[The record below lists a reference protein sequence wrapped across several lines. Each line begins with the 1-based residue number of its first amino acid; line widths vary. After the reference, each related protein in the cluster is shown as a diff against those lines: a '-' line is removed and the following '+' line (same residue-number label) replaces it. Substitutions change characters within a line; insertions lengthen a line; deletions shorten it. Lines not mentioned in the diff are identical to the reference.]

1 MISDEYIIIRPP
13 SEANSFLL
21 PITFGCS
28 HNKCTFCPFYRGIRF
43 RARSLDDIK
52 RDIDEVAKNYSWSVR
67 RVFLENGDALVCSY
81 SRLKDILG
89 YLNERFPYLERVASY
104 ATPQNALHKT
114 TEELASLKQL
124 GLKLVYF
131 GVESGDEE
139 ILLKVQKGVNY
150 AQIVEAAQ
158 KMKRANIT
166 LSATIILGLGGVK
179 GSKRHALETA
189 RILSEIDPDYVGAL
203 TLMIAPETE
212 LYDEWK
218 EGKFSAISPLETLE
232 ELKIIIANSKFTNC
246 FFTAN
251 HASNYL
257 PLKINLPEQG
267 EEAIKLLNKLLA
279 DKDASTLKPEF
290 LRAL

>member
-13 SEANSFLL
+13 GEANNFLL

-28 HNKCTFCPFYRGIRF
+28 HNKCTFCPFYRGIKF

-52 RDIDEVAKNYSWSVR
+52 RDIDEVAKNYNWSVR

-81 SRLKDILG
+81 SRLKDILE

-114 TEELASLKQL
+114 TEELASLGQL

-139 ILLKVQKGVNY
+139 ILLKVQKGATY

-158 KMKRANIT
+158 KIKRANIT
-166 LSATIILGLGGVK
+166 LSVTIILGLGGVK

-189 RILSEIDPDYVGAL
+189 RILNEIDPDYVGAL
-203 TLMIAPETE
+203 TLMLAPETE

-218 EGKFSAISPLETLE
+218 EGKFLAISPFETLE

-257 PLKINLPEQG
+257 PLKINLPEQR
-267 EEAIKLLNKLLA
+267 EEAIKLLDKLLA

>member
-1 MISDEYIIIRPP
+1 M
-13 SEANSFLL
+13 
-21 PITFGCS
+21 
-28 HNKCTFCPFYRGIRF
+28 
-43 RARSLDDIK
+43 
-52 RDIDEVAKNYSWSVR
+52 AKNYSWSAR

-81 SRLKDILG
+81 SRLKDILE

-114 TEELASLKQL
+114 TEELASLGQL

-139 ILLKVQKGVNY
+139 ILLKVQKGVTY

-158 KMKRANIT
+158 KIKRANIT
-166 LSATIILGLGGVK
+166 LSATIILGLGGLE

-189 RILSEIDPDYVGAL
+189 RILNEIDPDYVGAL

-218 EGKFSAISPLETLE
+218 EGKFLAISPFETLE

-257 PLKINLPEQG
+257 PLKINLPEQR
-267 EEAIKLLNKLLA
+267 EEAIKLLDKLLA